1 MLQCSIT
8 GIFSLLKV
16 SESMDQKPKLITTS
30 TNTSDA
36 FSDKP
41 SVAWASTPVSSE
53 AIRKDVDRAMGNAS
67 DAASKLKDAAADKIV
82 DVNGNILEGAQEAS
96 KDVAR
101 VADRVQQSGQKAIK
115 VTSAYATSAVNATG
129 QKLREAQG
137 RIDEVR
143 VKANDFIQE
152 DPIRAVT
159 YTAIGSAILTAA
171 LIGIFRR
178 R

>member
-1 MLQCSIT
+1 M
-8 GIFSLLKV
+8 
-16 SESMDQKPKLITTS
+16 EQKPKLITTS
-30 TNTSDA
+30 TNSSDVFSDGPSDA
-36 FSDKP
+36 ET
-41 SVAWASTPVSSE
+41 SVSASPA

-67 DAASKLKDAAADKIV
+67 DAAGKLKDTAADKIV
-82 DVNGNILEGAQEAS
+82 DVNGNVLEAAQEA
-96 KDVAR
+96 KEDVSR
-101 VADRVQQSGQKAIK
+101 VADKVQQGGQKVIEA
-115 VTSAYATSAVNATG
+115 TSAYATSAVNATG

-137 RIDEVR
+137 RIDEVK

-159 YTAIGSAILTAA
+159 YTAIGSAVLTAA

>member
-1 MLQCSIT
+1 M
-8 GIFSLLKV
+8 
-16 SESMDQKPKLITTS
+16 EQKPKLITTS
-30 TNTSDA
+30 TNSSDVFSDGPSDA
-36 FSDKP
+36 ET
-41 SVAWASTPVSSE
+41 SVSASPA

-67 DAASKLKDAAADKIV
+67 DAAGKLKDTAADKIV
-82 DVNGNILEGAQEAS
+82 DVNGNVLEAAQEA
-96 KDVAR
+96 KEDVSR
-101 VADRVQQSGQKAIK
+101 VADKVQQGGQKVIEA
-115 VTSAYATSAVNATG
+115 TSAYATSAVNATG

-137 RIDEVR
+137 RIDEAK

-159 YTAIGSAILTAA
+159 YTAIGSAVLTAA

>member
-1 MLQCSIT
+1 M
-8 GIFSLLKV
+8 
-16 SESMDQKPKLITTS
+16 EQKPKLITTS

-36 FSDKP
+36 FSNGP
-41 SVAWASTPVSSE
+41 SVAQTSASASSA
-53 AIRKDVDRAMGNAS
+53 AIRKDVDRAMGNAF
-67 DAASKLKDAAADKIV
+67 DAVGKLKDTGADKIV
-82 DVNGNILEGAQEAS
+82 DVNGNILEAAQEA
-96 KDVAR
+96 KEDVSR
-101 VADRVQQSGQKAIK
+101 VADKVQQGGQKVIEA
-115 VTSAYATSAVNATG
+115 TSAYATSAVNATG

-137 RIDEVR
+137 RIDEVK

-159 YTAIGSAILTAA
+159 YTAIGSAVLTAA

>member
-1 MLQCSIT
+1 
-8 GIFSLLKV
+8 
-16 SESMDQKPKLITTS
+16 MDQTSKLVTTS

-36 FSDKP
+36 FSNRA
-41 SVAWASTPVSSE
+41 SVARTSAFASSA
-53 AIRKDVDRAMGNAS
+53 AIRKDVDLAIENAS
-67 DAASKLKDAAADKIV
+67 DAASKLKDTAADKIV
-82 DVNGNILEGAQEAS
+82 DVNGNVLEAVQEA
-96 KDVAR
+96 KDDAAR
-101 VADRVQQSGQKAIK
+101 VADKVQKSGQKIIEA
-115 VTSAYATSAVNATG
+115 TTAYATNAVNATG

-137 RIDEVR
+137 RLDEAK

-159 YTAIGSAILTAA
+159 YTAIGSAVLTAV

>member
-1 MLQCSIT
+1 
-8 GIFSLLKV
+8 
-16 SESMDQKPKLITTS
+16 MDQKPKLITTS
-30 TNTSDA
+30 TNASDA
-36 FSDKP
+36 FSNG
-41 SVAWASTPVSSE
+41 SGVAQTSAPASSA

-67 DAASKLKDAAADKIV
+67 DAAGNLKDTVADKIV
-82 DVNGNILEGAQEAS
+82 DINGNILEGAQEA
-96 KDVAR
+96 KEDVAR
-101 VADRVQQSGQKAIK
+101 VADKVQQSGQKAIQA
-115 VTSAYATSAVNATG
+115 TSAYATSAVNATG

-137 RIDEVR
+137 RIDEVK

-159 YTAIGSAILTAA
+159 YTAIGSAVLTAA